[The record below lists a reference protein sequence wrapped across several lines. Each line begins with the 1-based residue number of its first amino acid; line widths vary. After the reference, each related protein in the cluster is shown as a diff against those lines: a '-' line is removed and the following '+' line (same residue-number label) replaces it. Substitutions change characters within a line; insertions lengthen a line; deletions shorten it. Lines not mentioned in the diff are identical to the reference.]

1 MNVQASENRE
11 LTADELT
18 TDEMNSVTGGFNVG
32 QFPPPFGNDHGDG
45 IFNGHANNQGRG
57 AEVIFTH
64 GQTK

>member
-1 MNVQASENRE
+1 MNNRE
-11 LTADELT
+11 SSESCELTSDELNQIT
-18 TDEMNSVTGGFNVG
+18 AGFNVG
-32 QFPPPFGNDHGDG
+32 QFPPPLGNDHGDG